1 MASAVTAERGGWW
14 RFSEYEVVDGRIRP
28 KAGARLSQYD
38 PWENFRLS
46 RSRGGTGE
54 PPYQSLLRLLQEIDY
69 RQVRG
74 PERLR
79 FEIKPDSEPLI
90 AAWCSRHGLLGSL
103 PQTLDRIDS
112 PAVAWALIPETGI
125 THQEVLHVE
134 LPQAMRVWDGW
145 RSREIPLSYPE
156 EQHQG
161 LLSRCI
167 ELGIL
172 RPITDGDT
180 VLPSYYS
187 VTQSDMPGFVTYA
200 GVIPPHADWLI
211 PPERRYS
218 WNPGYSEPGEPPGTL
233 TELARLYFPSVLE
246 ESDPELFIYPVPLTP
261 PFWYLYSETIDTF
274 MHRASWLQNA
284 VQEIAGSL
292 SPRERETEEYD
303 FLLGKEILDFLTS
316 SANNIIERGP
326 DGDLRQAWLFPSLLS
341 SYAMMIAEDL
351 IDKRALHVCP
361 CGTPFL
367 SKAYQVKYCS
377 DRCRYRYQKREQR
390 KNKGAKP

>member
-103 PQTLDRIDS
+103 PQMVSRIHL
-112 PAVAWALIPETGI
+112 PAVAWARIPYPAVTRQDVLYIELR
-125 THQEVLHVE
+125 THD
-134 LPQAMRVWDGW
+134 RRSDGW
-145 RSREIPLSYPE
+145 HITSPRVVKYSE
-156 EQHQG
+156 EEHSG
-161 LLSRCI
+161 LIRRCI
-167 ELGIL
+167 KLGIL
-172 RPITDGDT
+172 KPVVDDADT
-180 VLPSYYS
+180 AHFIHDLN
-187 VTQSDMPGFVTYA
+187 QDDAPGFVTYGGA
-200 GVIPPHADWLI
+200 I
-211 PPERRYS
+211 PPEHTEWLVPRERRYWWS
-218 WNPGYSEPGEPPGTL
+218 PGYVEEQGTDGSL
-233 TELARLYFPSVLE
+233 TELAKLYFPSVLQH
-246 ESDPELFIYPVPLTP
+246 SDPELFIYPKPLTP
-261 PFWYLYSETIDTF
+261 RFWYLYSETIDTF

-351 IDKRALHVCP
+351 IDKR
-361 CGTPFL
+361 
-367 SKAYQVKYCS
+367 
-377 DRCRYRYQKREQR
+377 DRKSVV
-390 KNKGAKP
+390 